1 MLLKT
6 IVDKNSKKK
15 NCIIWS
21 KLKLNKTMLKVIF
34 FYSYRFILFVEIYW
48 KYDILVAINIKL

>member
-1 MLLKT
+1 MLLNT